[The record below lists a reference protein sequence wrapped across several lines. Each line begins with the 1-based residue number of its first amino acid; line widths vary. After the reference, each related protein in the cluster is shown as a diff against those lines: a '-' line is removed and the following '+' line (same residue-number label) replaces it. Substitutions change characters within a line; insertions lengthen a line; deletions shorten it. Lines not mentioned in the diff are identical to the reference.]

1 MSTDLRLNLA
11 HNPRIGRS
19 VTLHSQYTGRGST
32 KNDTF
37 TKRQGRSGTT
47 PATSQPIEQI
57 WAFDVELDDRFIEMP
72 DGTLHCEGTIDATIA
87 VRQGIPIDKISSI
100 SLDLYASSVRSMP
113 LPASHFS
120 MPKLKHVGGSLIV
133 AHGNRP
139 IEIDQLETV
148 GGRLTVGGPL
158 VAPSLS
164 QIKGGATI
172 ASDITAPR
180 LTSIGGALELWQ
192 AAGKRICL
200 EALLAVRGDITVK
213 PVPTL
218 LKSSANKTVIFEAP
232 SLRLVQGL
240 LRVTDS
246 RIECPHPK
254 LLVGLSATEFDQ
266 LAAPLILHNSR
277 IADELRAARE
287 NMDGADAAGDGLSM

>member
-1 MSTDLRLNLA
+1 
-11 HNPRIGRS
+11 
-19 VTLHSQYTGRGST
+19 
-32 KNDTF
+32 
-37 TKRQGRSGTT
+37 
-47 PATSQPIEQI
+47 
-57 WAFDVELDDRFIEMP
+57 MP

-87 VRQGIPIDKISSI
+87 VRQGIPIDRISSI

-120 MPKLKHVGGSLIV
+120 MPKLKHVGGALIV
-133 AHGNRP
+133 AHGDRP
-139 IEIDQLETV
+139 IEIEQLETV

-158 VAPSLS
+158 SAPSLS
-164 QIKGGATI
+164 QVKGGATI
-172 ASDITAPR
+172 ASDINVPR

-213 PVPTL
+213 AVPTL
-218 LKSSANKTVIFEAP
+218 LKSSAKKTVIFEAP

-240 LRVTDS
+240 LRATDG

-254 LLVGLSATEFDQ
+254 LLVGLSAAEFDQ

-277 IADELRAARE
+277 MADELKAARE